1 MTTPCT
7 RTASAPTS
15 PAPDDDVP
23 DAAVDVTEDPQCTKI
38 AQAAAT
44 GLKAHADVA
53 DAVVRIDGPQ
63 RAPRLRIECHLT
75 PAGDVSRTTELVVG
89 VREQLEAMLDLT
101 FDTAEMTIRNATGH
115 P

>member
-1 MTTPCT
+1 M
-7 RTASAPTS
+7 
-15 PAPDDDVP
+15 
-23 DAAVDVTEDPQCTKI
+23 DVTADPQCTKI

-101 FDTAEMTIRNATGH
+101 FDTAEMTIRNASGH

>member
-7 RTASAPTS
+7 RTSSDRTS
-15 PAPDDDVP
+15 PAPADDVP
-23 DAAVDVTEDPQCTKI
+23 DPTPDVSADPQCTKI

-53 DAVVRIDGPQ
+53 DAVVRIDGTQ
-63 RAPRLRIECHLT
+63 RTPRLRIECHLT
-75 PAGDVSRTTELVVG
+75 TSGDVSRTTELVVG

-101 FDTAEMTIRNATGH
+101 FDSAEMTIRNATGGE
-115 P
+115 